1 MPKSQ
6 LLRRCI
12 TQSVQSPITFSSAIG
27 IAVIQ
32 TTDLYERPMQTLLF
46 DSPSY
51 LSGILDIFGPYSTWL
66 WLAIAAVIIVLLFRP
81 ILQLVGVVIVPED
94 RIGLVTKKFV
104 LFGKHKE
111 LQSGRII
118 ALNGE
123 AGFQSQTLAPG
134 IYFWKWIWQYQ
145 ITLQP
150 LTIIPDGLIGLVM
163 SKDGGELLPG
173 AILARRVN
181 CEMFQDA
188 EIFLREGGQKGRQ
201 AAYLTPGTYRINA
214 FLFEVT
220 LANMTQIK
228 ENMVGIV
235 TTLDGAPLAEGQIA
249 GRVTEGHSNFQNAD
263 AFLSAGGS
271 RGLQPQVIL
280 AGSYFLN
287 TWFVHVEEIPMT
299 EISIGSVGVVISYYG
314 DDGVDIS
321 GTDFKHGNIVAKGHK
336 GVWSEPLGPGKY
348 PLNTYILR
356 IEHVPTT
363 NLVLNWAN
371 ARSEAH
377 QLDKHLSTITVRSKD
392 GFPFNLDVSQIIHI
406 PMTEASKVIAR
417 FGNMNNLVSQVL
429 EPTIGNYFRNSAQDS
444 DVISFLSTRKERQAS
459 ARSHINDVLDQY
471 NVNGVDT
478 LIGDIAPPDSLMK
491 TLTDRKI
498 AEEQKITYDTQRMA
512 QETRQDLE
520 KETAIADIQKQIVQ
534 ADQGVQI
541 AERVADAAV
550 KKAEGDAAS
559 VRLNASA
566 EAERTKVIAQ
576 AEAQKIA
583 VTGNAEAEK
592 ILAIGKANAESY
604 QLQVNAMGGDN
615 FTRTKVAEII
625 GRDKVKVMPDILIT
639 GGGDGS
645 NGALSG
651 LLGMKLMDEL
661 GGKTTPP
668 ATLQPTVTIATAKP
682 SEPLT

>member
-1 MPKSQ
+1 M
-6 LLRRCI
+6 R
-12 TQSVQSPITFSSAIG
+12 
-27 IAVIQ
+27 
-32 TTDLYERPMQTLLF
+32 TTP
-46 DSPSY
+46 
-51 LSGILDIFGPYSTWL
+51 FGPPNYLAGITEILVSYSSWL
-66 WLAIAAVIIVLLFRP
+66 WVLLVLVLFIVFFRTV
-81 ILQLVGVVIVPED
+81 LQLMGVVIVPED

-104 LFGKHKE
+104 LFGDHKE
-111 LQSGRII
+111 LPSGRII

-134 IYFWKWIWQYQ
+134 LYFWKWIWQYE

-150 LTIIPDGLIGLVM
+150 LAVIPDGLIGLIM

-173 AILARRVN
+173 AVLARRVE
-181 CEMFQDA
+181 CQMFQDA
-188 EIFLREGGQKGRQ
+188 EQFLRSGGQKGRQ
-201 AAYLTPGTYRINA
+201 AFFLTPGTYRINT

-220 LANMTQIK
+220 LAKMTQIK

-235 TTLDGAPLAEGQIA
+235 TTLDGAPLPEGQIA

-263 AFLSAGGS
+263 AFLAAGGS

-314 DDGVDIS
+314 DEGVDVS
-321 GTDFKHGNIVAKGHK
+321 GLDFKHGNIVAKGHK
-336 GVWSEPLGPGKY
+336 GVWAEPLGPGKY

-406 PMTEASKVIAR
+406 PMVEASKVIAR

-444 DVISFLSTRKERQAS
+444 DVIAFLSTRKERQAS
-459 ARSHINDVLDQY
+459 ARSHINAVLDQY

-498 AEEQKITYDTQRMA
+498 AEEQKVTYDTQRMA
-512 QETRQDLE
+512 QETRQNLE
-520 KETAIADIQKQIVQ
+520 KQTAIADIQKQIVQ

-550 KKAEGDAAS
+550 KKAGGDAAS
-559 VRLNASA
+559 VKLNAAA
-566 EAERTKVIAQ
+566 EAERVKVTAD
-576 AEAQKIA
+576 AEARRIA
-583 VTGNAEAEK
+583 LTGNAEAEK

-615 FTRTKVAEII
+615 FTRTKIAEII
-625 GRDKVKVMPDILIT
+625 GKDKVKVMPDILIT

-651 LLGMKLMDEL
+651 LLGMKLMEEL
-661 GGKTTPP
+661 GGKTIPQLVPQPP
-668 ATLQPTVTIATAKP
+668 ITAAPVKP
-682 SEPLT
+682 IEPLL

>member
-1 MPKSQ
+1 M
-6 LLRRCI
+6 
-12 TQSVQSPITFSSAIG
+12 
-27 IAVIQ
+27 Q
-32 TTDLYERPMQTLLF
+32 TTPFGLPC
-46 DSPSY
+46 Y
-51 LSGILDIFGPYSTWL
+51 LSGIVETLTPYASWL
-66 WLAIAAVIIVLLFRP
+66 WLVAALVILVVFFRP
-81 ILQLVGVVIVPED
+81 ILQLMGVVIIPED

-104 LFGKHKE
+104 LFGQHKE
-111 LQSGRII
+111 LPSGRII

-134 IYFWKWIWQYQ
+134 LYFWKWIWQYEV
-145 ITLQP
+145 TLQP
-150 LTIIPDGLIGLVM
+150 LAVIPDGLIGLIM
-163 SKDGGELLPG
+163 SKDGGELVAG
-173 AILARRVN
+173 AVLARRVD
-181 CEMFQDA
+181 CQMFQDA
-188 EIFLREGGQKGRQ
+188 EQFLRSGGQKGRQ
-201 AAYLTPGTYRINA
+201 AAFLTPGTYRINT

-220 LANMTQIK
+220 LAKMTQIK

-235 TTLDGAPLAEGQIA
+235 TTLDGAPLPEGQIA

-263 AFLSAGGS
+263 AFLAAGGS

-314 DDGVDIS
+314 DEGVDVS
-321 GTDFKHGNIVAKGHK
+321 GLDFKHGNIVAKGHK
-336 GVWSEPLGPGKY
+336 GVWAEPLGPGKY

-406 PMTEASKVIAR
+406 PMIEASKVIAR

-444 DVISFLSTRKERQAS
+444 DVIAFLSTRKERQAS
-459 ARSHINDVLDQY
+459 ARSHINAVLDQY

-498 AEEQKITYDTQRMA
+498 AEEQKVTYDTQRMA
-512 QETRQDLE
+512 QETRQNLE
-520 KETAIADIQKQIVQ
+520 KQTAIADIQKQIVQ

-550 KKAEGDAAS
+550 KKAAGDAAS
-559 VRLNASA
+559 VKLNAAA
-566 EAERTKVIAQ
+566 EAERVKVIAD
-576 AEAQKIA
+576 AEARRIA
-583 VTGNAEAEK
+583 LTGNAEAEK

-615 FTRTKVAEII
+615 FTRSKIAEII
-625 GRDKVKVMPDILIT
+625 GREKVKVMPDILIT
-639 GGGDGS
+639 GGGGDGTNS
-645 NGALSG
+645 ALSG
-651 LLGMKLMDEL
+651 LLGMKLMEEL
-661 GGKTTPP
+661 GGKVTPSKP
-668 ATLQPTVTIATAKP
+668 PVTVPVTVKP
-682 SEPLT
+682 EE